1 MVVVMRGK
9 LGRDCHWHFMGV
21 SDIVPKRPVYNGCH
35 FSAFFEPLSS
45 AGVAVLQESPHPAGC
60 GSLTAA
66 PPSLHLQGTL
76 ETMAHLQGLSE
87 GFL

>member
-1 MVVVMRGK
+1 MRWK
-9 LGRDCHWHFMGV
+9 LGRGCHWPFMGV
-21 SDIVPKRPVYNGCH
+21 AGIVPKRPVWNNGCH
-35 FSAFFEPLSS
+35 FSAFFESLSGV
-45 AGVAVLQESPHPAGC
+45 GVAVLQESPHPAGC

-87 GFL
+87 GSL